1 MFNIEF
7 DQDVE
12 LRAVQNEDFEQQY
25 LEHCLREYRKEPAL
39 TIPQISRT
47 LSQKTI
53 EAECLNK
60 IPETPFDENLI
71 LTQAQNSHIFGRQS
85 LNQNERR
92 GSLPNAGTSLMCS
105 FYIRRFIEKISQSRK
120 NLLNMNEIHFHLIED
135 KAADR
140 QNLFNHQSQSKRQG
154 FSLSKMKTLLRKET
168 VINKISIWEEIKE
181 QIRKIQNQFL
191 NQMTSIVKKIPII
204 QPESRL
210 KMIWDLV
217 ASFFRILLVILVPLE
232 IAFQPC
238 ILFTD
243 FIVLTAVILLIL
255 QVDFLIRINTLSY
268 RNGAAIQNRWEL
280 LIYQFKKE
288 FLTDFST
295 SFLLIIF
302 IIMPEMDNNVN
313 LFLLLTLA
321 QYRYIQE
328 TFAKS
333 DQISYLTRPIRGI
346 IGLVKLVLTLL
357 FILHLF
363 SCIWFWFSKISFEDS
378 WIKFNGLDLKSW
390 KLQYLEA
397 LYFAV
402 VTMLTIGYGDNV
414 PKNSI
419 EKIITIIFILWACL
433 WFSYSIN
440 FIGGIIND
448 ITQNQ
453 VERNRKMRVINKYM
467 DQRKIPFNLKHKIK
481 EYLTFRWKEDDEV
494 DLDIE
499 QALLEQLSD
508 ELKEELDKEAHKIF
522 IKKSALLQR
531 FSDELK
537 DALSK
542 SIKRKIIPPQNTFS
556 IEFDDQ
562 QHLCFVEQ
570 GVLLYQHLDRKQR
583 SKMNATIKQGQ
594 FFCVQDFI
602 IQNPQ
607 KDYFKSNGYVSL
619 LILSKLDF
627 MITIKNY
634 PEDFQKYCEIKELMT
649 LSLKPP
655 QLENGVFCPACLC
668 FNHSLTKCPQ
678 IQYIPDKEAILKK
691 YLLPQIQER
700 RSYQRDLTKRFNNDQ
715 IISRSRLDKDL
726 IQQFAYVFQNEN
738 HQLIQEQQ
746 KVQLA
751 FEQDSIS
758 SNGDPTPCNK
768 IQIDGF
774 QAAVQ
779 KSKRLINDPPIQL
792 SSNAKFQDTKQ
803 SLHQALQN
811 RKQSIFNLNI
821 PTNFGKSPKSLLI
834 PKEDVIKENEESEE
848 NEESSNSFN
857 ESKSISEKQKRK
869 KQFSVSDFNE
879 NMQENIINLYHQLQ
893 RELELNEN
901 DKTIQKAYIQI
912 EPIYWSFHQQSL
924 SEFELLTTYD
934 YFFKSQNYNEV
945 ISQAEK
951 NTFLWQSQFI
961 NKLQRYMFYPFL
973 FIQKYM
979 SKKRNSKNTEKIKRD
994 TQNRLNS
1001 RLKTL
1006 KNSLK
1011 LKKKQSVLIKPIQK
1025 FGQVAPEL

>member
-25 LEHCLREYRKEPAL
+25 LDRCLREYRKEPNL

-47 LSQKTI
+47 QSQKTI
-53 EAECLNK
+53 EAECLHK
-60 IPETPFDENLI
+60 ISETPFDENVI
-71 LTQAQNSHIFGRQS
+71 LTQAQNSAHFSNKYLQKHEKRCSI
-85 LNQNERR
+85 
-92 GSLPNAGTSLMCS
+92 PNAGTSLMCS

-120 NLLNMNEIHFHLIED
+120 KLLSMNEIHFNLIED
-135 KAADR
+135 KAADM
-140 QNLFNHQSQSKRQG
+140 QNLFNHQSECKRQG
-154 FSLSKMKTLLRKET
+154 YTLGKMKTLLRKES
-168 VINKISIWEEIKE
+168 VINDLSTQEQIKE
-181 QIRKIQNQFL
+181 QIRKIKKQIL
-191 NQMTSIVKKIPII
+191 NLLTVIINKIPII

-210 KMIWDLV
+210 KMIWDFF
-217 ASFFRILLVILVPLE
+217 ASFFRILLVILIPLE

-243 FIVLTAVILLIL
+243 FIVLTAMILLIL
-255 QVDFLIRINTLSY
+255 QIDFLIRINTLSY

-280 LIYQFKKE
+280 LVYQFKKE
-288 FLTDFST
+288 FFTDFST

-302 IIMPEMDNNVN
+302 IMIPEIDNNLN

-321 QYRYIQE
+321 QYKYIHE

-333 DQISYLTRPIRGI
+333 DQISYLTRPLRGI
-346 IGLVKLVLTLL
+346 IGLVKFILTLL

-363 SCIWFWFSKISFEDS
+363 SCIWFWFSKISIEDS

-390 KLQYLEA
+390 ELQYLEA

-419 EKIITIIFILWACL
+419 EKIITIIFILGACL
-433 WFSYSIN
+433 WFSYSVN

-467 DQRKIPFNLKHKIK
+467 DQRKIPFNLKHKVK

-494 DLDIE
+494 DLEIE
-499 QALLEQLSD
+499 QTLLEQLSD

-522 IKKSALLQR
+522 IQKSALLQH

-556 IEFDDQ
+556 IDFDDH

-583 SKMNATIKQGQ
+583 SKMNAPIKQGQ

-602 IQNPQ
+602 IQSHQ

-627 MITIKNY
+627 MTTIKNY
-634 PEDFQKYCEIKELMT
+634 PEDFQKFYEMRELMT

-668 FNHSLTKCPQ
+668 FNHSLAKCPQ
-678 IQYIPDKEAILKK
+678 IQYIPDREAILKR
-691 YLLPQIQER
+691 YLLPKIQER
-700 RSYQRDLTKRFNNDQ
+700 KQYYRDFTKRFNSDQ
-715 IISRSRLDKDL
+715 VISRSRLEKDI
-726 IQQFAYVFQNEN
+726 IQQFAQVFQSEN

-746 KVQLA
+746 KVQLIY
-751 FEQDSIS
+751 EQESLS
-758 SNGDPTPCNK
+758 SCVDPSPCNK
-768 IQIDGF
+768 FQNDGGF
-774 QAAVQ
+774 QAAVL
-779 KSKRLINDPPIQL
+779 KSKRLISETSIQL
-792 SSNAKFQDTKQ
+792 SSNAKLQDTKS
-803 SLHQALQN
+803 SLHHALQS
-811 RKQSIFNLNI
+811 RKQSIINLNI
-821 PTNFGKSPKSLLI
+821 PSNIGKSPRNLLI
-834 PKEDVIKENEESEE
+834 PKVAIIKENEE
-848 NEESSNSFN
+848 NEESSNCDSDDSN
-857 ESKSISEKQKRK
+857 SNRNQEIKYQLSI
-869 KQFSVSDFNE
+869 SDFNE
-879 NMQENIINLYHQLQ
+879 NMMENVINLYHQLQ
-893 RELELNEN
+893 RELESNEN
-901 DKTIQKAYIQI
+901 DQLIQKAYYQI
-912 EPIYWSFHQQSL
+912 EPIYWSFHQQNL
-924 SEFELLTTYD
+924 SEFEMMTTYD
-934 YFFKSQNYNEV
+934 YFFKNYNYNE
-945 ISQAEK
+945 IIRLAQK
-951 NTFLWQSQFI
+951 NTFSWQSQFI
-961 NKLQRYMFYPFL
+961 NKLQRYMLYPFL

-979 SKKRNSKNTEKIKRD
+979 SKKRNLNNTEKIKRD
-994 TQNRLNS
+994 PSKRLISRLN
-1001 RLKTL
+1001 TL

-1011 LKKKQSVLIKPIQK
+1011 LKKKQSIIIKPTQK

>member
-1 MFNIEF
+1 MFKIEF

-12 LRAVQNEDFEQQY
+12 LRAVQNDDFEQQY

-53 EAECLNK
+53 EVECLNK
-60 IPETPFDENLI
+60 VSETPFDENLI
-71 LTQAQNSHIFGRQS
+71 LTQAPSSNIFGRQY
-85 LNQNERR
+85 LNQHERR

-120 NLLNMNEIHFHLIED
+120 KFLNMNEIHFNLIED
-135 KAADR
+135 KAADM
-140 QNLFNHQSQSKRQG
+140 QNLFNHQGECKRQG
-154 FSLSKMKTLLRKET
+154 FTLGKMKTFLRKET
-168 VINKISIWEEIKE
+168 TINQLSHWEEVQE
-181 QIRKIQNQFL
+181 QIRKMKKQFL
-191 NQMTSIVKKIPII
+191 NFMTLIVNKIPII

-210 KMIWDLV
+210 KMIWDFF

-243 FIVLTAVILLIL
+243 FIFLTAVILLIL
-255 QVDFLIRINTLSY
+255 QLDFMIRINTLSY
-268 RNGAAIQNRWEL
+268 RNGSAIQNRWEL
-280 LIYQFKKE
+280 LVYQFKKE

-302 IIMPEMDNNVN
+302 IIMPEMDNNFN

-321 QYRYIQE
+321 QYKYIHE

-346 IGLVKLVLTLL
+346 IGLVKLILTLL

-363 SCIWFWFSKISFEDS
+363 SCIWFWFSKISLEDS

-390 KLQYLEA
+390 ELQYLEA

-419 EKIITIIFILWACL
+419 EKIITIIFILGACL

-440 FIGGIIND
+440 FIGSIIDD

-481 EYLTFRWKEDDEV
+481 EFLTFRWKEDDEV
-494 DLDIE
+494 DLEIE
-499 QALLEQLSD
+499 QVLLEQLSD

-522 IKKSALLQR
+522 IQKSALLQR

-556 IEFDDQ
+556 IDFDDC

-583 SKMNATIKQGQ
+583 SKMNAPIKQGQ
-594 FFCVQDFI
+594 FFCVEDFI
-602 IQNPQ
+602 IQSSQ

-634 PEDFQKYCEIKELMT
+634 PEDFQKFCEIRELMT

-668 FNHSLTKCPQ
+668 FNHSLSKCPQ
-678 IQYIPDKEAILKK
+678 IQYIPDREAILKK

-700 RSYQRDLTKRFNNDQ
+700 KIYERNVSKRFNNDQ
-715 IISRSRLDKDL
+715 IIRRSRLEKDL
-726 IQQFAYVFQNEN
+726 VQQFAYFFQNEN
-738 HQLIQEQQ
+738 QQQIQEQQ
-746 KVQLA
+746 KVLLV
-751 FEQDSIS
+751 FDQDSIT
-758 SNGDPTPCNK
+758 SNGDPSPCNK

-779 KSKRLINDPPIQL
+779 KSKRLISDSPIQQ
-792 SSNAKFQDTKQ
+792 STNAKLQDTKQ

-811 RKQSIFNLNI
+811 RKQSFFNLNI
-821 PTNFGKSPKSLLI
+821 PSNIGKSPKNLLI
-834 PKEDVIKENEESEE
+834 HKVDVIKEDEKSEE
-848 NEESSNSFN
+848 NEESSNSDSN
-857 ESKSISEKQKRK
+857 SSCEKKHDRK
-869 KQFSVSDFNE
+869 KYFSVSDFNE
-879 NMQENIINLYHQLQ
+879 NMMENVINLYHQLQ

-901 DKTIQKAYIQI
+901 DKTVQKAYLQV
-912 EPIYWSFHQQSL
+912 EPIYWSFHQQNL
-924 SEFELLTTYD
+924 YEFELLTTYD
-934 YFFKSQNYNEV
+934 YFFKGYNYNEV
-945 ISQAEK
+945 INLAQK
-951 NTFLWQSQFI
+951 NTFQWQSQFI
-961 NKLQRYMFYPFL
+961 NKLQRYMLYPFL

-979 SKKRNSKNTEKIKRD
+979 SKKRNVKNTEKIKRD
-994 TQNRLNS
+994 PSKRLNNRLN
-1001 RLKTL
+1001 TL
-1006 KNSLK
+1006 RNSLK

>member
-12 LRAVQNEDFEQQY
+12 LRAMQNEDFEQQY

-53 EAECLNK
+53 EAECLHK
-60 IPETPFDENLI
+60 ISETPFDENFI
-71 LTQAQNSHIFGRQS
+71 LTQAQSSDIFGRKY
-85 LNQNERR
+85 LNQHERR
-92 GSLPNAGTSLMCS
+92 SSIPNAGTSLMCS

-120 NLLNMNEIHFHLIED
+120 KLLSMNEIHFNLIED
-135 KAADR
+135 KAADM
-140 QNLFNHQSQSKRQG
+140 QNLFNHQSECKRQG
-154 FSLSKMKTLLRKET
+154 FTLGKMKTLLRKET
-168 VINKISIWEEIKE
+168 VINNLSTQEEIKE
-181 QIRKIQNQFL
+181 QIRKIKKQFL
-191 NQMTSIVKKIPII
+191 NLITVIVNKIPII

-210 KMIWDLV
+210 KMIWDFF
-217 ASFFRILLVILVPLE
+217 ASFFRIILVILIPLE

-243 FIVLTAVILLIL
+243 FIVLTAMILLIL
-255 QVDFLIRINTLSY
+255 QIDFLIRINTLSY

-288 FLTDFST
+288 FFTDFST

-302 IIMPEMDNNVN
+302 IIIPEMDNNLN

-321 QYRYIQE
+321 QYKYIHE

-333 DQISYLTRPIRGI
+333 DQISYLTRPLRGI
-346 IGLVKLVLTLL
+346 IGLVKFILTLL

-363 SCIWFWFSKISFEDS
+363 SCIWFWFSKISLEDS

-390 KLQYLEA
+390 ELQYLEA

-419 EKIITIIFILWACL
+419 EKIITIIFILGACL
-433 WFSYSIN
+433 WFSYSVN

-467 DQRKIPFNLKHKIK
+467 DQRKIPFNLKHKVK

-494 DLDIE
+494 DLEIE
-499 QALLEQLSD
+499 QNLLEQLSD

-522 IKKSALLQR
+522 IKKSALLQH

-556 IEFDDQ
+556 IDFDDY

-583 SKMNATIKQGQ
+583 SKMNAPIKQGQ

-602 IQNPQ
+602 IQSPQ

-627 MITIKNY
+627 MTTIKNY
-634 PEDFQKYCEIKELMT
+634 PEDFQKFCEMRELMT
-649 LSLKPP
+649 LSLNPP

-668 FNHSLTKCPQ
+668 FKHSMTKCPQ
-678 IQYIPDKEAILKK
+678 IQYIPDREAILKK
-691 YLLPQIQER
+691 YLLPQIQDR
-700 RSYQRDLTKRFNNDQ
+700 KYYQRDFTKRFNSDQ
-715 IISRSRLDKDL
+715 IISRSRLEKDL
-726 IQQFAYVFQNEN
+726 VQQFAQVFQSEN

-746 KVQLA
+746 KVQLIY
-751 FEQDSIS
+751 EQDSIS
-758 SNGDPTPCNK
+758 SSGDPSPCNK
-768 IQIDGF
+768 IQYDGGGF
-774 QAAVQ
+774 QAAVL
-779 KSKRLINDPPIQL
+779 KSKRLINDPPNHQSINSKL
-792 SSNAKFQDTKQ
+792 QDTKQ
-803 SLHQALQN
+803 SLHQAMQN
-811 RKQSIFNLNI
+811 RKQSILNLNI
-821 PTNFGKSPKSLLI
+821 PSNIGKSPKNLLI
-834 PKEDVIKENEESEE
+834 PKVDIIKENEE
-848 NEESSNSFN
+848 NEESSDSDDSNSSSNQNN
-857 ESKSISEKQKRK
+857 EIKNQL
-869 KQFSVSDFNE
+869 SVTDFNE
-879 NMQENIINLYHQLQ
+879 NMMENVINLYHQLQ

-901 DKTIQKAYIQI
+901 DQTIQKAYLQI
-912 EPIYWSFHQQSL
+912 EPIYWSFHQQNV
-924 SEFELLTTYD
+924 SEFEIMTTYD
-934 YFFKSQNYNEV
+934 YFFKSYNYNE
-945 ISQAEK
+945 IIKLAQK
-951 NTFLWQSQFI
+951 NTFAWQSQFI
-961 NKLQRYMFYPFL
+961 NKLQKYMLYPFL

-994 TQNRLNS
+994 PSKRLNS
-1001 RLKTL
+1001 RLNTL

-1011 LKKKQSVLIKPIQK
+1011 LKKKQSVLIKPIK
-1025 FGQVAPEL
+1025 NLGQVAPEL